1 MAEQD
6 DGGNVVEFHRRQP
19 ADVERLELL
28 ARAPSP
34 TCRHMRKRV
43 IDEKQRTVQCSECGA
58 WLDPIWCLLTLVG
71 YREQL
76 EMERRAIEAEK
87 RRLAE
92 RRAAAIERRQRADT
106 RKAATVTKANCLA
119 CRGTGWR
126 PGRVVDKHGRISSG
140 VERCE
145 CRKSGARLIGGE

>member
-1 MAEQD
+1 MAED
-6 DGGNVVEFHRRQP
+6 EGGNVVEFHRRQP

-34 TCRHMRKRV
+34 TCRHLKKRL
-43 IDEKQRTVQCSECGA
+43 IDEKQRTVQCGECGT

-76 EMERRAIEAEK
+76 DLERRAIEAEK

-92 RRAAAIERRQRADT
+92 RQQAAIERRQRADK
-106 RKAATVTKANCLA
+106 RKRETVTKANCLA
-119 CRGTGWR
+119 CNGTGWR
-126 PGRVVDKHGRISSG
+126 RTTVRGPHGRISGG

-145 CRKSGARLIGGE
+145 CRKSGARLVE